1 MLAGCSWLSISALC
15 SSGCPLL
22 RSLDLRYAD
31 GVKDSQIRDLVTPP
45 GEQRTLRGYRL
56 IARYA
61 WHRQLLIYPV
71 INYYV
76 LFYCPCLSSR
86 FTSICLLKLFDKN
99 SYKPLCSRL
108 WQSQSVAD
116 HAVFATSR
124 SGHQRLHSAPGHP
137 PHAPFN
143 KTGPLPLQQPHRP
156 LHQPADCSG
165 LVHPKHAHRT
175 QPGRWEIDG
184 NSSFLGTKN
193 KHTHTAFVLL
203 H

>member
-1 MLAGCSWLSISALC
+1 MNNVLYLHTYIKHIIFKSCVDFAGLKDLMVAGCSWSSISALC

-45 GEQRTLRGYRL
+45 GEETLRNSL
-56 IARYA
+56 PPAF
-61 WHRQLLIYPV
+61 LLILLHP
-71 INYYV
+71 
-76 LFYCPCLSSR
+76 STT
-86 FTSICLLKLFDKN
+86 TSFFLPIYL
-99 SYKPLCSRL
+99 LCSRL

-124 SGHQRLHSAPGHP
+124 PGHQRLHSTPGDP

-143 KTGPLPLQQPHRP
+143 KTGPLPLQRPHRP

-165 LVHPKHAHRT
+165 LVHPKHAHRA

-184 NSSFLGTKN
+184 DN
-193 KHTHTAFVLL
+193 
-203 H
+203 